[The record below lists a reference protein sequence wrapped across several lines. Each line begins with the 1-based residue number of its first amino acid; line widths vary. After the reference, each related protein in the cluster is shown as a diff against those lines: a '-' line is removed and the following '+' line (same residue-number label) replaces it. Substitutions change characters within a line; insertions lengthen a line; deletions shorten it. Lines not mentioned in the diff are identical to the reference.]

1 VTQFLVLP
9 AVSRLLSG
17 QTGYLVGVVVMNVF
31 KFLKREKGKK
41 KPPLPPIRTIRP
53 PGEARAENQ
62 ARLAREV
69 EESGIF
75 EAQKQRDEDFLDT
88 GSLALQGESDDI
100 SNPYETHSWEMD
112 HEEGLRR
119 IDDQNLVNGK
129 KLQGTAD
136 NPYDTIVKKKGW

>member
-1 VTQFLVLP
+1 
-9 AVSRLLSG
+9 
-17 QTGYLVGVVVMNVF
+17 MNVF

-88 GSLALQGESDDI
+88 GSLELQGESDDI
-100 SNPYETHSWEMD
+100 SNPYETHTWEMD

-119 IDDQNLVNGK
+119 IDDQNLVNRK